1 MELLNQESKE
11 IGQEIKERGL
21 EIMLVVETIMMA
33 RPIII
38 EEINLHSVVKG
49 INLVEND
56 IANFFCAS
64 TILLPHRKNYLRKKY
79 LSKNKRTNLF
89 FKS

>member
-11 IGQEIKERGL
+11 IGQEIKERDL

-33 RPIII
+33 AIII

>member
-1 MELLNQESKE
+1 MVLLNQESKE

-33 RPIII
+33 AIII